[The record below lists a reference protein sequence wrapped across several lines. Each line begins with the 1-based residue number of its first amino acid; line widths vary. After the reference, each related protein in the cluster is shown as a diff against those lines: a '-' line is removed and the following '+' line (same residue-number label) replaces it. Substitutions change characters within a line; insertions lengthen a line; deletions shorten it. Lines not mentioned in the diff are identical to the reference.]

1 MRDKIART
9 NVDFEAGILNGKTV
23 FPFGEAGS
31 KPMTMTTKYGNVPY
45 PVKYTGTTNG
55 VVTDRGVAQ
64 PGQDFQVNGDTVVEE
79 PDFDS
84 MSFSMALKHSKNN
97 KLPSFKWR
105 GKEYKNPGV
114 GKMQRGGMTGEE
126 GNTSRNDES
135 TYIPSQTVSQPV
147 SKPIP
152 KPIPKTK
159 TKMQP

>member
-97 KLPSFKWR
+97 KLLQ
-105 GKEYKNPGV
+105 GV
-114 GKMQRGGMTGEE
+114 LTKGDLGPQKQKAV
-126 GNTSRNDES
+126 NSHHTSN
-135 TYIPSQTVSQPV
+135 
-147 SKPIP
+147 K
-152 KPIPKTK
+152 KL
-159 TKMQP
+159 